1 MNLHIGLANVI
12 IPLGD
17 LEMEEKFNII
27 SFLKKAVAM
36 GASDEHLRVGH
47 APYIRKDGGIWK
59 VNHPALTEDDLKDA
73 LAVIIPASLR
83 DAQQSTKDLDF
94 IFEIK
99 GCSRF
104 RVNYS
109 QQLAKPALV
118 LRNIPYSIPTIEE
131 LELPNAIKQ
140 FAKLNNGIVLVTGP
154 TGSGKSSTLAALI
167 DIINSE
173 CQKHIVTLEDPIEF
187 IFANKKSIVSQ
198 RQIGIDT
205 KDFPAG
211 LKYVLR
217 QDPDIILIGEI
228 RNEETMLAALKAA
241 ETGHLVFATLHTN
254 DAVQT
259 INRIVNMFDQSSR
272 DLIRRQI
279 ADSLRGTV
287 AQKLIFSEK
296 HKKRFP
302 ACEIMVVTPTVQD
315 YIVKDRLE
323 EIYNC
328 LREGSYDE
336 MMTLNA
342 SLAELVN
349 QEKISE
355 TEAYSVSE
363 DENELA
369 KIIKGSFTGTK
380 NYYE

>member
-1 MNLHIGLANVI
+1 
-12 IPLGD
+12 
-17 LEMEEKFNII
+17 MEEKFNII

-59 VNHPALTEDDLKDA
+59 VNLPPLTEDDLRDA
-73 LAVIIPASLR
+73 LAVIVPSALR
-83 DAQQSTKDLDF
+83 EISQTANDLDF

-109 QQLAKPALV
+109 QQIAKPAIV
-118 LRNIPYSIPTIEE
+118 LRNIPYAIPTIDE
-131 LELPNAIKQ
+131 LQLPSAIKQ
-140 FAKLNNGIVLVTGP
+140 FSKLNNGIVLVTGP

-167 DIINSE
+167 DIINAES
-173 CQKHIVTLEDPIEF
+173 QKHIVTLEDPIEF

-198 RQIGIDT
+198 RQVGVDT
-205 KDFPAG
+205 ADFPSG

-228 RNEETMLAALKAA
+228 RDEETMLAALKAA

-254 DAVQT
+254 NAIQT
-259 INRIVNMFDQSSR
+259 INRVVNMFEQSSR
-272 DLIRRQI
+272 DIIRRQV
-279 ADSLRGTV
+279 AETLRGTI
-287 AQKLIFSEK
+287 AQKLVYSEK

-302 ACEIMVVTPTVQD
+302 ACEVMVVTPTVQD
-315 YIVKDRLE
+315 YIIKDNLDDV
-323 EIYNC
+323 YNC
-328 LREGSYDE
+328 LREGSYNE
-336 MMTLNA
+336 MMTLNT
-342 SLAELVN
+342 SLARL
-349 QEKISE
+349 
-355 TEAYSVSE
+355 VSE
-363 DENELA
+363 EKLTEQEACAVSDDENELV
-369 KIIKGSFTGTK
+369 KIIKGSYSGTK